1 MNIKF
6 VSMSM
11 FMAFALT
18 FTACHKSGV
27 YDSDSAKNVSD
38 LKVPEGFDWSM
49 SEDVSL
55 TITSPVETSVSVFG
69 DEECK
74 ELLATFPVSTEEST
88 FTLNVKNGTEKLYV
102 EYTKVDGSKSVLP
115 VSISASRAAGT
126 ATVILPEGTGK
137 HDKKQHVIFYPGD
150 GWGTLFF
157 EDMWPSKGDY
167 DFNDMVASYK
177 IQLYIENSK
186 VAAIMVAAR
195 LNALGGH
202 FPYQLCLQVDN
213 LLKTEISD
221 VDDYT
226 ESTSSDG
233 TGKYKYED
241 DAIGDKALFSFDWQ
255 NKMGGE
261 YGNYYNTEKGYKLD
275 NIDKNIVAFIIY
287 LNDPRDLDDFTS
299 SSFNF
304 FIRNTD
310 ENDNREIH
318 LLGYEPTASF
328 ATGYD
333 EMVKKNASLLSDK
346 EYYRTS
352 DGFVWGLKIPAN
364 VSHAV
369 EKANFLDAY
378 PLFREWVVS
387 GGQKNPMW
395 YESKVDE
402 HCITFPK

>member
-1 MNIKF
+1 
-6 VSMSM
+6 
-11 FMAFALT
+11 
-18 FTACHKSGV
+18 
-27 YDSDSAKNVSD
+27 
-38 LKVPEGFDWSM
+38 M

-74 ELLATFPVSTEEST
+74 ELLATLPVSTKEST

-102 EYTKVDGSKSVLP
+102 EYYTKVDGSKSVLP

-126 ATVILPEGTGK
+126 ATVVLPEGTGEYVTSSE
-137 HDKKQHVIFYPGD
+137 DEDVMYYPYN

-167 DFNDMVASYK
+167 DFNDMVVSYK
-177 IQLYIENSK
+177 IQLYVDKEDSK
-186 VAAIMVAAR
+186 VVAIMVAAR

-202 FPYQLCLQVDN
+202 FPYQLCLQIDN
-213 LLKTEISD
+213 LKKAEIEN
-221 VDDYT
+221 VRVAPNHG
-226 ESTSSDG
+226 DG
-233 TGKYKYED
+233 NGKYKYED
-241 DAIGDKALFSFDWQ
+241 DAIGDKALFSFSWQ
-255 NKMGGE
+255 NKKGGK
-261 YGNYYNTEKGYKLD
+261 YGKYYNVEKGYELD
-275 NIDKNIVAFIIY
+275 NVDKNEVAFIMY
-287 LNDPRDLDDFTS
+287 LNDPRDLSDFTS

-318 LLGYEPTASF
+318 LLGYEPTANF

-333 EMVKKNASLLSDK
+333 EMVKNNASLLSDK
-346 EYYRTS
+346 DYYRTS

-369 EKANFLDAY
+369 EKVNFLDAY
-378 PLFREWVVS
+378 PLFKGWVVS
-387 GGQKNPMW
+387 GGQKNPKW
-395 YESKVDE
+395 YLSKVDE
-402 HCITFPK
+402 YCITF